1 MASDGDAPGPRG
13 GTWLLRLRI
22 GAGMTQEQLATAAGV
37 SVRTIRELERGAS
50 SRPRAQSLHRLAAA
64 LGIDPQ
70 RIDELTRNGARPVQ
84 AVDSGSARE
93 PDPDPD
99 PDPDPNPNPAAG
111 ESVPAAGSEPRR
123 SQDTSIHVDV
133 LGPLSVR
140 RGTVPIPLR
149 SPLLRTLLGL
159 LAVQPDRIAGV
170 EEIVDT
176 LWGEDPP
183 RSCRALVH
191 TYISSLR
198 RSLDSAPPAGASVPS
213 VVRREPTGYR
223 LRLGSRE
230 SDAARFADLLAR
242 ARRAAASEPQ
252 AAWQLYGEALDCWR
266 GELLAGEGAW
276 RLSHPVAVS
285 LAALRPAVALE
296 WADVGLSLGYYQR
309 TVPLLQAL
317 RAQDPLHEGL
327 AASLMLA
334 LAGEGRQASALSVFE
349 GIRRQL
355 DDALGIEPGRELRQ
369 AQLRVLRGTL
379 PPSARLGPAKTAG
392 TRAPDR
398 PEPVK
403 SPQVPAQLPAD
414 ISGFAGRARELR
426 ALDAALAHQEG
437 GGSPI
442 AILTGMGGVGKSAL
456 AVRWSRSSRKRFPDG
471 VLFADLHGHGAG
483 PAARPLDVLA
493 GFISALGYP
502 ADRIP
507 VDGDQAAAL
516 LRSLLDGKRMLV
528 LLDDAANAEHVRP
541 LLPGSGGCA
550 TLITARSRLGGLVAR
565 DGAALLEVRP
575 LSTADSVDLLTRSIG
590 GARVQA
596 EPTAVTELAALCAH
610 LPLALRIAAA
620 NLAIRPT
627 HRLADQVARLG
638 SGDLLDA
645 LAVEGDPHSAVR
657 ATFAVSCAALDPADL
672 RVFRLMGLMPGTDLT
687 AQQAGA
693 LADRPAAATA
703 AALERLADRNLLF
716 EHLPG
721 RFRIHDLL
729 RLYADELSRRA
740 EAEDPR
746 TAALDRLAAYFLAGT
761 ARAAALLYPHL
772 LRLPDAEDD
781 LRDLPTPA
789 PAPTPAPIPI
799 PIPPLAG
806 PADGWAAPDLADRRT
821 ALAWLDAERSN
832 LIALTMLLSANGAT
846 GPALHLA
853 DRLTGYFLVRG
864 DRVHWPGI
872 ARAALSAAITD
883 GRGTRIAM
891 AWLQCGMATSA
902 AADYGAAVGHYK
914 RAVREANQA
923 GWDAGAAVALNNLAT
938 ALWAQGWTAEA
949 VEHLDEALALHRR
962 SGRTAGEAMTLAN
975 IGAARLELAR
985 RLGPSLSSPSS
996 SPRSPFPFPSSPRL
1010 TGDLATEPWRDQLLR
1025 ALEALEQAQVLH
1037 QAIGDR
1043 RNEANTL
1050 RLLAEAHRDLGDDK
1064 RALDH
1069 ARTSLAIA
1077 VEAGDLPYQSSARS
1091 VLGTLLARAGDVDH
1105 AMDQHRQALDL
1116 AQRVDAARETC
1127 EALLDLADTYAT
1139 LGRADDASMALV
1151 DAHAVAVRAGSAL
1164 LRRRSE
1170 RAQERI
1176 SGGVPTA

>member
-1 MASDGDAPGPRG
+1 MASDGDAPGPWEG
-13 GTWLLRLRI
+13 AWLLRLRI
-22 GAGMTQEQLATAAGV
+22 SAGLTQEQLATAAGV
-37 SVRTIRELERGAS
+37 GVRTIRELERGT

-70 RIDELTRNGARPVQ
+70 RIDELTRGGDRPVQ
-84 AVDSGSARE
+84 AGVPGSVPE
-93 PDPDPD
+93 PDPV
-99 PDPDPNPNPAAG
+99 AG
-111 ESVPAAGSEPRR
+111 ESDPVAGSGPSP

-140 RGTVPIPLR
+140 RGTVPIPVR

-159 LAVQPDRIAGV
+159 LAVQPDRTAGV
-170 EEIVDT
+170 EEIVDA

-198 RSLDSAPPAGASVPS
+198 RSLGSAPAGGAPAQSVL
-213 VVRREPTGYR
+213 RREPTGYR
-223 LRLGSRE
+223 LRLGPRE

-266 GELLAGEGAW
+266 GELLAGEGPW

-296 WADVGLSLGYYQR
+296 WADVGLNLGYYQR

-349 GIRRQL
+349 DIRRQL

-392 TRAPDR
+392 TSAPDR

-403 SPQVPAQLPAD
+403 SPQAPAQLPAD

-471 VLFADLHGHGAG
+471 VLFADLRGHGAG

-493 GFISALGYP
+493 GFISALGFP

-507 VDGDQAAAL
+507 VDGDQASAL

-528 LLDDAANAEHVRP
+528 LLDDAANAEQVRP

-550 TLITARSRLGGLVAR
+550 TLVTARSRLGGLVAR

-627 HRLADQVARLG
+627 HRLADHVARLG

-645 LAVEGDPHSAVR
+645 LAVEGDPHSAIR

-672 RVFRLMGLMPGTDLT
+672 RVFRLMSLMPGTDLT
-687 AQQAGA
+687 AQQAAA
-693 LADRPAAATA
+693 LADGPAAATA

-740 EAEDPR
+740 EPEDPR
-746 TAALDRLAAYFLAGT
+746 AAALDRLAAYFLAGT

-772 LRLPDAEDD
+772 LRLPAAEDD

-789 PAPTPAPIPI
+789 PA
-799 PIPPLAG
+799 G
-806 PADGWAAPDLADRRT
+806 PAGGWAGPDLADSRA

-902 AADYGAAVGHYK
+902 AADYAAAAGHYK
-914 RAVREANQA
+914 RAAREANQA
-923 GWDAGAAVALNNLAT
+923 DWDAGAAVALNNLAT

-985 RLGPSLSSPSS
+985 RLGPS
-996 SPRSPFPFPSSPRL
+996 PSSPKPA
-1010 TGDLATEPWRDQLLR
+1010 GDLADKPWRNELSR

-1050 RLLAEAHRDLGDDK
+1050 RLLAEAHRDLGDDE

-1069 ARTSLAIA
+1069 AHTSLAIA

-1091 VLGTLLARAGDVDH
+1091 VLGTLLARAGDVNH
-1105 AMDQHRQALDL
+1105 AMDQHQQALDL
-1116 AQRVDAARETC
+1116 AQQVGAARETC

-1139 LGRADDASMALV
+1139 LGRADDASMALT

-1176 SGGVPTA
+1176 SGGVPAA